1 MNFIIETGIIF
12 TSQRCICICI
22 DKIKLANYFLLLNQ
36 TMFIGLKMY
45 LQSAAHICI
54 KLFVF
59 FQVCFTVLNNKGI
72 KTQYVIDDL
81 KQLKRDAIF
90 NGRKIAFI
98 TNFVTISI
106 LKHH

>member
-1 MNFIIETGIIF
+1 M
-12 TSQRCICICI
+12 QRCMYMYRYN
-22 DKIKLANYFLLLNQ
+22 KLAKYSLILNK

-45 LQSAAHICI
+45 MQSAAIIFIAFFCI
-54 KLFVF
+54 
-59 FQVCFTVLNNKGI
+59 FQACFTVLNNKGI

-90 NGRKIAFI
+90 NRRKIAFI

>member
-1 MNFIIETGIIF
+1 MYRYNKIYQIFFSLESNDVYRFENVYAISCYNFY
-12 TSQRCICICI
+12 C
-22 DKIKLANYFLLLNQ
+22 
-36 TMFIGLKMY
+36 
-45 LQSAAHICI
+45 
-54 KLFVF
+54 VF
-59 FQVCFTVLNNKGI
+59 FCIFQACFTVLNNKGI

-90 NGRKIAFI
+90 NRRKIAFI

>member
-1 MNFIIETGIIF
+1 
-12 TSQRCICICI
+12 
-22 DKIKLANYFLLLNQ
+22 
-36 TMFIGLKMY
+36 MFIGLKMY
-45 LQSAAHICI
+45 MQSAAKIFI
-54 KLFVF
+54 TFFVF

>member
-1 MNFIIETGIIF
+1 
-12 TSQRCICICI
+12 
-22 DKIKLANYFLLLNQ
+22 
-36 TMFIGLKMY
+36 MFIGLKMY
-45 LQSAAHICI
+45 LQSAAKTFI

-90 NGRKIAFI
+90 NRRKIAFI

-106 LKHH
+106 LKHHYVKR

>member
-1 MNFIIETGIIF
+1 
-12 TSQRCICICI
+12 
-22 DKIKLANYFLLLNQ
+22 
-36 TMFIGLKMY
+36 MFKGLKMY
-45 LQSAAHICI
+45 MQSAAKNFITF
-54 KLFVF
+54 FVC

>member
-1 MNFIIETGIIF
+1 MYRYNKIYQIF
-12 TSQRCICICI
+12 FS
-22 DKIKLANYFLLLNQ
+22 Q

-45 LQSAAHICI
+45 MQSAAKIFI
-54 KLFVF
+54 TFFVLFK
-59 FQVCFTVLNNKGI
+59 VCFTVLNNKGI

-90 NGRKIAFI
+90 NRRKIAFI